1 MSSFHFSSALF
12 LDRDGI
18 INEDFGYVY
27 KFEQFKIIVP
37 TLELIKIAKSKNY
50 KVIVL
55 TNQSGIER
63 NYYTP
68 FDVDALHLE
77 IDHFFLCHGIK
88 IDGWY
93 YCPSLSGNDRKPN
106 PGMMEK
112 AILDHKIDPTK
123 SFMLGD
129 KESDILNLEGPRYN
143 LIQGNYPLDLKGKKA
158 QVFNNHN
165 DFLDFFKNLH
175 L

>member
-1 MSSFHFSSALF
+1 MSTTKFSPALF

-18 INEDFGYVY
+18 INEDFGYVF
-27 KFEQFKIIVP
+27 KFEQFKMIP
-37 TLELIKIAKSKNY
+37 STLELIKFAKSKNY
-50 KVIVL
+50 KIIVL

-63 NYYTP
+63 NYYTS
-68 FDVDALHLE
+68 FDVDVLHSE

-93 YCPSLSGNDRKPN
+93 YCPSLTGNDRKPN

-112 AILDHKIDPTK
+112 AILDHGIDPEK

-129 KESDILNLEGPRYN
+129 KESDVLHLKGPTYS
-143 LIQGNYPLDLKGKKA
+143 LIKGNYEIDLKAKSA
-158 QVFNNHN
+158 QIFNTHQEY
-165 DFLDFFKNLH
+165 LDFFKSLH
-175 L
+175 R